1 MVAKRNK
8 FPVEPNSW
16 SSFFEMGDP
25 LAFSN
30 NVLLLKQ
37 HLKVSTEDSFGTNI
51 LNAVFLKNK
60 KEKKLISLNQP
71 TKWRIRKLTIFRY
84 YKNTKKD

>member
-25 LAFSN
+25 LTFSN
-30 NVLLLKQ
+30 NFLLLKQ
-37 HLKVSTEDSFGTNI
+37 HLKVPAEDSFGTNN
-51 LNAVFLKNK
+51 LNTVFWKIK
-60 KEKKLISLNQP
+60 KKKIDLIKP
-71 TKWRIRKLTIFRY
+71 T
-84 YKNTKKD
+84 D